1 MKYKISKEALN
12 DLERIWL
19 YTIENWSVEQAD
31 RYFSL
36 IFNEI
41 EFLAKR
47 PDSGKDFSHIRK
59 GYYSSK
65 VKSHFIFYRI
75 NKMEETLEV
84 VRILHQSMDI
94 ETRLND

>member
-59 GYYSSK
+59 GYFRSK
-65 VKSHFIFYRI
+65 VKSHFIFYKI
-75 NKMEETLEV
+75 NKKEILEII
-84 VRILHQSMDI
+84 RILHQSMDI